1 MSDVERPRPDFR
13 LVPIELIDPPPNAM
27 REEMDDEALVA
38 LATNIKRNGVL
49 QPPGVIATPDGRFRI
64 SWGHRRLEAAKLA
77 GETMLPVRVV
87 DDATKEE
94 ELKVAENYHQEP
106 VNPVAEATYFAD
118 LLERKYGGYIEQLAA
133 AVNRPVSTIEDRLDL
148 LRGWPDVIDALRA
161 KKIGLGVARELN
173 RMKHEGW
180 MKYRLGDAID
190 QGASARVVRDW
201 RIQDEKTLA
210 VQAASANGSIP
221 AIPPSTEASYGSVD
235 TCILCW
241 LAEDQNEMDYV
252 KVHRDC
258 LKQLMR
264 RVRAERRDAEASAP
278 S

>member
-1 MSDVERPRPDFR
+1 MTDDARLRPDFR
-13 LVPIELIDPPPNAM
+13 LVPIELIDPPPIAM
-27 REEMDDEALVA
+27 REEMDDAALES
-38 LATNIKRNGVL
+38 LAANIKRNGVL
-49 QPPGVIATPDGRFRI
+49 QPPGVIPSPDGRFRI
-64 SWGHRRLEAAKLA
+64 SWGHRRFEAAKLA

-148 LRGWPDVIDALRA
+148 LRGFPEVVDALRA

-173 RMKHEGW
+173 RMKDAGW
-180 MKYRLGDAID
+180 MRYRLADAIS
-190 QGASARVVRDW
+190 QGATERTVRDW
-201 RIQDEKTLA
+201 RLQDNKTIEAQRLA
-210 VQAASANGSIP
+210 NSGEIP
-221 AIPPSTEASYGSVD
+221 PTPPSTEAAYGTVD
-235 TCILCW
+235 TCVLCF
-241 LAEDQNEMDYV
+241 LAEDQNDMEYV

-264 RVRAERRDAEASAP
+264 RVRAESRSGAGAGA
-278 S
+278 